1 METSKTID
9 LKAMTKD
16 ELTTLLQKKIFQLG
30 VNGLQQ
36 NDILRL
42 IDQIETELAR
52 RKEENISQVKSTE
65 EEVTEKNSTE
75 TSETGVISNDEQAE

>member
-9 LKAMTKD
+9 LKEMTKD

-52 RKEENISQVKSTE
+52 RKEENISQAKLVKE
-65 EEVTEKNSTE
+65 EDTEKNSTA
-75 TSETGVISNDEQAE
+75 TSETGVIENDEQTA

>member
-9 LKAMTKD
+9 LKTMTKD
-16 ELTTLLQKKIFQLG
+16 ELTNLLQKKIFQLG

-65 EEVTEKNSTE
+65 EEVTEKNSIE
-75 TSETGVISNDEQAE
+75 TSETGVINNDEQAE

>member
-9 LKAMTKD
+9 LKTMTKD

-65 EEVTEKNSTE
+65 GEVTEENSTE
-75 TSETGVISNDEQAE
+75 TSETGVINNDEQAE

>member
-9 LKAMTKD
+9 LKTMTKD

-75 TSETGVISNDEQAE
+75 TSETGVINNDEQAE

>member
-9 LKAMTKD
+9 LKTMTKD

-65 EEVTEKNSTE
+65 GEVTEESSTE
-75 TSETGVISNDEQAE
+75 TSETGVINNDEQAE

>member
-9 LKAMTKD
+9 LKTMTKD

-65 EEVTEKNSTE
+65 GEVTEKNSTE
-75 TSETGVISNDEQAE
+75 TSETGVINNDEQAE